1 MVGATRFELVTF
13 CTPSKRATR
22 LRYAPTWQNQTSNLS
37 YIIPKRTT
45 ESQWGIFTE
54 VASRLWYNIAVMKKQ
69 MNVVEKILAS
79 HVVEGDPARGGELG
93 IRIDQTLTQDATG
106 TMAYLQFESMGVP
119 RVKTDLSVSYVDHNF
134 LQSVARKYGIV
145 FSKAG
150 NGICH
155 QLHLERFGKPG
166 TTLLGSDS
174 HTPTGGGIGQIAIG
188 AGGIDIAV
196 AMAGGAFHI
205 PAPKVRAIVLKNRLR
220 RGVSAKDV
228 ILKVLERFGTK
239 GNVGWI
245 FEYAGPGVATLDVP
259 SRATIANMG
268 AELGVTT
275 SVFPSDAVTRAFL
288 AAQGRAGDFTKITAD
303 RGAAYD
309 DVFEIDLAKVEPMMA
324 APHSPGNVVTVKSKR
339 GMKVNQILIGS
350 CTNSSYR
357 DIRTVALYLK
367 GRHVADDVEVGIA
380 CGSRQVIEM
389 LAKDGS
395 LGILHS
401 AGCRMLENACG
412 FCIGAHMSPRTG
424 AVSLRTNN
432 RNFEGRS
439 GTKSAQ
445 VYLVSPETA
454 AASALTGRVEV
465 PTKNPVAAV
474 PSPRKFPI
482 DDSMFLYR
490 RTAGRGVKGAEIVRG
505 PNIATVPK
513 GEPLAESLSAVCAI
527 KVGDKITT
535 DHIMPAGSRLKYR
548 SNIPE
553 YAKFVFEPCDPT
565 FHDRCL
571 ANKAAGLANVIVAG
585 ESYGQGSSREHAA
598 MCPMYLGVKAVV
610 AKSIERIHRANLI
623 NFGIVPFVFDDP
635 AGYDMVDEGAKFT
648 LDGVRR
654 AVECGEP
661 VAIKTPKG
669 TVTATAALSERER
682 RLVLCGGL
690 LASL

>member
-1 MVGATRFELVTF
+1 MN
-13 CTPSKRATR
+13 TPK
-22 LRYAPTWQNQTSNLS
+22 
-37 YIIPKRTT
+37 
-45 ESQWGIFTE
+45 
-54 VASRLWYNIAVMKKQ
+54 NIT
-69 MNVVEKILAS
+69 EKILAA
-79 HVVEGDPARGGELG
+79 HLVEGDPAKDAELG

-119 RVKTDLSVSYVDHNF
+119 RVKTEVSVSYVDHNTVQIGFENADDHDF
-134 LQSVARKYGIV
+134 LQSIAKKYGVIY
-145 FSKAG
+145 SKAG

-155 QLHLERFGKPG
+155 QLHLERFGRPG

-205 PAPKVRAIVLKNRLR
+205 PTPKVRQIFLKGRLR

-228 ILKVLERFGTK
+228 ILKVLEKFGTK

-259 SRATIANMG
+259 SRATITNMG

-275 SVFPSDAVTRAFL
+275 SVFPSDRVTRQFL
-288 AAQGRAGDFTKITAD
+288 AAQGRVRDFVELKAD
-303 RGAAYD
+303 RGAKYD

-324 APHSPGNVVTVKSKR
+324 APHSPGNVVSVKSMK
-339 GMKVNQILIGS
+339 GTKVNQILIGS

-380 CGSRQVIEM
+380 CGSRQVINM

-395 LGILHS
+395 LAVLHA

-454 AASALTGRVEV
+454 AASALTGRVEL

-474 PSPRKFPI
+474 PSPKKFPV
-482 DDSMFLYR
+482 DDAMFLYR
-490 RTAGRGVKGAEIVRG
+490 ATAGKGVKGTEIVRG
-505 PNIATVPK
+505 PNIAVVPK
-513 GEPLAESLSAVCAI
+513 GVPLAADLYAVCAI

-535 DHIMPAGSRLKYR
+535 DHIMPAGARLKFR

-553 YAKFVFEPCDPT
+553 YAKFVFEPCDPK
-565 FHDRCL
+565 FHDKCM
-571 ANKAAGLANVIVAG
+571 ANREKGLANVIVAG

-598 MCPMYLGVKAVV
+598 LCPMYLGVKAVV

-623 NFGIVPFVFDDP
+623 NFGIVPFTFENPEDYDKVA
-635 AGYDMVDEGAKFT
+635 AGDRLELKGVRAAVEG
-648 LDGVRR
+648 DGVLVVKSPKGEFR
-654 AVECGEP
+654 AV
-661 VAIKTPKG
+661 AR
-669 TVTATAALSERER
+669 LSGREK

-690 LASL
+690 LASINAKTK

>member
-1 MVGATRFELVTF
+1 
-13 CTPSKRATR
+13 
-22 LRYAPTWQNQTSNLS
+22 
-37 YIIPKRTT
+37 
-45 ESQWGIFTE
+45 
-54 VASRLWYNIAVMKKQ
+54 MKKTVKKPSPQ
-69 MNVVEKILAS
+69 NVVQKILAA
-79 HVVEGDPARGGELG
+79 HLVEGDPAVDAELG

-106 TMAYLQFESMGVP
+106 TMAYLQFESMDVP
-119 RVKTDLSVSYVDHNF
+119 HVRNELAVSYVDHNTVQIGFENADDHDF
-134 LQSVARKYGIV
+134 LASVAKKFGIV
-145 FSKAG
+145 YSKCG

-166 TTLLGSDS
+166 RTLLGSDS
-174 HTPTGGGIGQIAIG
+174 HTPTGGGIGMIAIG

-205 PAPKVRAIVLKNRLR
+205 PTPKVRGIRLTGR
-220 RGVSAKDV
+220 LPKGCSAKDV
-228 ILKVLERFGTK
+228 ILKVLEKYGTK

-245 FEYAGPGVATLDVP
+245 FEYFGPGVKTLDVP

-275 SVFPSDAVTRAFL
+275 SVFPSDAVTKQFL
-288 AAQGRAGDFTKITAD
+288 AAQGRADDWTELVAD

-309 DVFEIDLAKVEPMMA
+309 DVFEVKLDALEPLMA
-324 APHSPGNVVTVKSKR
+324 APHSPGNVVTVKAMK
-339 GMKVNQILIGS
+339 GTKVNQILIGS
-350 CTNSSYR
+350 CTNGSYR

-367 GRHVADDVEVGIA
+367 GKHVAEDVEVGIA
-380 CGSRQVIEM
+380 CGSRQVESM
-389 LAKDGS
+389 LAADGS
-395 LGILHS
+395 LAILIA
-401 AGCRMLENACG
+401 AGCRILENACG

-454 AASALTGRVEV
+454 AASALAGKVADPRKE
-465 PTKNPVAAV
+465 PVAAV
-474 PSPRKFPI
+474 PAPKAFPV

-490 RTAGRGVKGAEIVRG
+490 ATARRGVKKTEIVRG
-505 PNIATVPK
+505 PNIAPVPK
-513 GEPLAESLSAVCAI
+513 GAPMPETYRGVCAI

-535 DHIMPAGSRLKYR
+535 DHIMPAGARLKFR
-548 SNIPE
+548 SNVPQ

-571 ANKAAGLANVIVAG
+571 ANKEKGLANVIVAG

-598 MCPMYLGVKAVV
+598 LCPMYLGVKAVI

-623 NFGIVPFVFDDP
+623 NFGIVPFTFDDP
-635 AGYDMVDEGAKFT
+635 KAYDTLAPGDALELVDVKAAVSGDGRVTVKTAKGAF
-648 LDGVRR
+648 
-654 AVECGEP
+654 
-661 VAIKTPKG
+661 
-669 TVTATAALSERER
+669 TATARLSGREKQ
-682 RLVLCGGL
+682 LLLAGGL
-690 LASL
+690 LASLK

>member
-1 MVGATRFELVTF
+1 MN
-13 CTPSKRATR
+13 TPK
-22 LRYAPTWQNQTSNLS
+22 
-37 YIIPKRTT
+37 
-45 ESQWGIFTE
+45 
-54 VASRLWYNIAVMKKQ
+54 NIT
-69 MNVVEKILAS
+69 EKILAA
-79 HVVEGDPARGGELG
+79 HLVEGDPAKDAELG

-119 RVKTDLSVSYVDHNF
+119 RVKTEVSVSYVDHNTVQIGFENADDHDF
-134 LQSVARKYGIV
+134 LQSIAKKYGVIY
-145 FSKAG
+145 SKAG

-155 QLHLERFGKPG
+155 QLHLERFGRPG

-205 PAPKVRAIVLKNRLR
+205 PTPKVRQIFLKGKLR
-220 RGVSAKDV
+220 KGVSAKDV
-228 ILKVLERFGTK
+228 ILKVLEKFGTK

-259 SRATIANMG
+259 SRATITNMG

-275 SVFPSDAVTRAFL
+275 SVFPSDRVTRQFL
-288 AAQGRAGDFTKITAD
+288 AAQGRVRDFVELKAD
-303 RGAAYD
+303 RGAKYD

-324 APHSPGNVVTVKSKR
+324 APHSPGNVVSVKSMK
-339 GMKVNQILIGS
+339 GTKVNQILIGS

-380 CGSRQVIEM
+380 CGSRQVINM

-395 LGILHS
+395 LAVLHA

-454 AASALTGRVEV
+454 AASALTGRVEL

-474 PSPRKFPI
+474 PSPKKFPV
-482 DDSMFLYR
+482 DDAMFLYR
-490 RTAGRGVKGAEIVRG
+490 STAGRGVKGTEIVRG
-505 PNIATVPK
+505 PNIAVVPK
-513 GEPLAESLSAVCAI
+513 GVPLAADLKAVCAI

-535 DHIMPAGSRLKYR
+535 DHIMPAGARLKFR

-553 YAKFVFEPCDPT
+553 YAKFVFEPCDPK
-565 FHDRCL
+565 FHDKCM
-571 ANKAAGLANVIVAG
+571 ANKDAGLANVIVAG

-598 MCPMYLGVKAVV
+598 LCPMYLGVKAVI

-623 NFGIVPFVFDDP
+623 NFGIVPFTFENPKDYDKVS
-635 AGYDMVDEGAKFT
+635 AGDRLELKGVRAAVEG
-648 LDGVRR
+648 DGVLVVKSPKGEFR
-654 AVECGEP
+654 AV
-661 VAIKTPKG
+661 AR
-669 TVTATAALSERER
+669 LSGREK

-690 LASL
+690 LASINAKTK

>member
-1 MVGATRFELVTF
+1 
-13 CTPSKRATR
+13 
-22 LRYAPTWQNQTSNLS
+22 
-37 YIIPKRTT
+37 
-45 ESQWGIFTE
+45 
-54 VASRLWYNIAVMKKQ
+54 MKNQ
-69 MNVVEKILAS
+69 MNVVEKILAA
-79 HVVEGDPARGGELG
+79 HLLEGDAAKDSELG

-106 TMAYLQFESMGVP
+106 TMAYLQFESMGVN
-119 RVKTDLSVSYVDHNF
+119 RVKTDVSVSYVDHNTVQIGFENADDHDF
-134 LQSVARKYGIV
+134 LQSVAKRYGIIY
-145 FSKAG
+145 SKAG

-205 PAPKVRAIVLKNRLR
+205 PTPKVRAIVLKGKLKK
-220 RGVSAKDV
+220 GVSAKDV
-228 ILKVLERFGTK
+228 ILKVLEKFGTK

-245 FEYAGPGVATLDVP
+245 FEYTGPGVATLDVP
-259 SRATIANMG
+259 SRATITNMG

-275 SVFPSDAVTRAFL
+275 SVFPSDKVTKQFL
-288 AAQGRAGDFTKITAD
+288 AAQGRAKDFVEILPDK
-303 RGAAYD
+303 GAKYD
-309 DVFEIDLAKVEPMMA
+309 DTFTVDLSKLEPLMA
-324 APHSPGNVVTVKSKR
+324 APHSPGNIVTVKSMKGR
-339 GMKVNQILIGS
+339 KVNQIMIGS

-367 GRHVADDVEVGIA
+367 GKHVADDVEVGIA
-380 CGSRQVIEM
+380 CGSRQVIDM

-395 LGILHS
+395 LGILHR

-424 AVSLRTNN
+424 AISLRTNN

-439 GTKSAQ
+439 GTKSAG

-454 AASALTGRVEV
+454 AASALTGRIEL
-465 PTKNPVAAV
+465 PTLNPVAGV
-474 PSPRKFPI
+474 PSPKKFPV

-490 RTAGRGVKGAEIVRG
+490 ATAGKGVRGAKIVRG
-505 PNIATVPK
+505 PNIAQVPK
-513 GEPLAESLSAVCAI
+513 GEKLAGTYDAVCAI

-535 DHIMPAGSRLKYR
+535 DHIMPAGARLKFR

-553 YAKFVFEPCDPT
+553 YAKFVFEPCDPK
-565 FHDRCL
+565 FHDNCL
-571 ANKAAGLANVIVAG
+571 ANKAAGAVNVIVAG

-598 MCPMYLGVKAVV
+598 LCPMYLGVKAVF

-623 NFGIVPFVFDDP
+623 NFGIVPFEFADP
-635 AGYDMVDEGAKFT
+635 SDYGKICAGEKFELKGVRDAVEG
-648 LDGVRR
+648 DGVL
-654 AVECGEP
+654 EL
-661 VAIKTPKG
+661 KTKKG
-669 TVTATAALSERER
+669 VIALKTRLSDREKH
-682 RLVLCGGL
+682 LILCGGL

>member
-1 MVGATRFELVTF
+1 
-13 CTPSKRATR
+13 
-22 LRYAPTWQNQTSNLS
+22 
-37 YIIPKRTT
+37 
-45 ESQWGIFTE
+45 
-54 VASRLWYNIAVMKKQ
+54 MKKKP
-69 MNVVEKILAS
+69 MNVVEKILSA
-79 HVVEGDPARGGELG
+79 HLVEGNPATDPELG

-106 TMAYLQFESMGVP
+106 TMAYLQFESMDVP
-119 RVKTDLSVSYVDHNF
+119 RVKTDISVSYVDHNTVQIGFENADDHDF
-134 LQSVARKYGIV
+134 LQSIAKKYGIV

-155 QLHLERFGKPG
+155 QLHLERYGKPG

-205 PAPKVRAIVLKNRLR
+205 PTPKVRAIVLKGKLR
-220 RGVSAKDV
+220 KGVSAKDV
-228 ILKVLERFGTK
+228 ILKVLEKYGTK

-245 FEYAGPGVATLDVP
+245 FEYTGPGVATLDVP
-259 SRATIANMG
+259 SRATITNMG

-275 SVFPSDAVTRAFL
+275 SVFPSDKVTKQFL
-288 AAQGRAGDFTKITAD
+288 AAQGRAKDFVELKAD
-303 RGAAYD
+303 KGAKYD
-309 DVFEIDLAKVEPMMA
+309 DTFTIDLAKVEPLMA
-324 APHSPGNVVTVKSKR
+324 APHNPGNIVTVKSMK
-339 GMKVNQILIGS
+339 GTKVNQILIGS

-367 GRHVADDVEVGIA
+367 GKHVADDVEVGIA
-380 CGSRQVIEM
+380 CGSRQVINM

-395 LGILHS
+395 LAILHA

-439 GTKSAQ
+439 GTKSAE

-454 AASALTGRVEV
+454 AASALTGRVEI
-465 PTKNPVAAV
+465 PTQKPVAAV
-474 PSPRKFPI
+474 PSPKKFPI
-482 DDSMFLYR
+482 DDAMFLYR
-490 RTAGRGVKGAEIVRG
+490 ATAGKGVKGTEIVRG
-505 PNIATVPK
+505 PNIAQVPK
-513 GEPLAESLSAVCAI
+513 GVPLAASYKAVCAI

-535 DHIMPAGSRLKYR
+535 DHIMPAGARLKFR
-548 SNIPE
+548 SNIPQ
-553 YAKFVFEPCDPT
+553 YAKFVFEPCDAK
-565 FHDRCL
+565 FHDNCL
-571 ANKAAGLANVIVAG
+571 ANKEVGLANVIVAG

-598 MCPMYLGVKAVV
+598 LCPMYLGVKAVL

-623 NFGIVPFVFDDP
+623 NFGIVPFTFDDP
-635 AGYDMVDEGAKFT
+635 KSYDLVKAGDKLELANIKA
-648 LDGVRR
+648 
-654 AVECGEP
+654 AVEGDGR
-661 VAIKTPKG
+661 V
-669 TVTATAALSERER
+669 TVKVGKKSFTATAALSDREKH
-682 RLVLCGGL
+682 LILCGGL

>member
-1 MVGATRFELVTF
+1 MATKKTAQKKAAAVKT
-13 CTPSKRATR
+13 
-22 LRYAPTWQNQTSNLS
+22 AP
-37 YIIPKRTT
+37 R
-45 ESQWGIFTE
+45 
-54 VASRLWYNIAVMKKQ
+54 
-69 MNVVEKILAS
+69 NVVQKILAA
-79 HVVEGDPARGGELG
+79 HLVEGDPATDAELG

-119 RVKTDLSVSYVDHNF
+119 RVKTDISVSYVDHNTVQIGFENADDHDF
-134 LQSVARKYGIV
+134 LQSIAKKYGIV
-145 FSKAG
+145 YSKCG

-205 PAPKVRAIVLKNRLR
+205 PTPKVRAIVLKGRLR

-228 ILKVLERFGTK
+228 ILKVLEKYGTK

-245 FEYAGPGVATLDVP
+245 FEYTGDGVRTLDVP
-259 SRATIANMG
+259 SRATITNMG

-275 SVFPSDAVTRAFL
+275 SVFPSDRVTRQFL
-288 AAQGRAGDFTKITAD
+288 AAQGRAGDFTEIVAD
-303 RGAAYD
+303 RGATYD
-309 DVFEIDLAKVEPMMA
+309 DTFVIDLAKIEPLMA
-324 APHSPGNVVTVKSKR
+324 APHSPGNIVTVKSMK
-339 GMKVNQILIGS
+339 GTKVNQILIGS

-367 GRHVADDVEVGIA
+367 GKHVADDVEVGIA
-380 CGSRQVIEM
+380 CGSRQVINM

-395 LGILHS
+395 LAILHA

-454 AASALTGRVEV
+454 AASALTGRVEL
-465 PTKNPVAAV
+465 PTAKPVAAV
-474 PSPRKFPI
+474 PSPKKFPV
-482 DDSMFLYR
+482 DDALFLYR
-490 RTAGRGVKGAEIVRG
+490 ATAGRGVKGTAIVRG
-505 PNIATVPK
+505 PNIAPVPK
-513 GEPLAESLSAVCAI
+513 GAPLADDLDGVVAI

-535 DHIMPAGSRLKYR
+535 DHIMPAGARLKYR

-553 YAKFVFEPCDPT
+553 YAKYVFEPCEPK
-565 FHDRCL
+565 FHDICQ
-571 ANKAAGLANVIVAG
+571 ANRAAGRANVIVAG

-598 MCPMYLGVKAVV
+598 LCPMYLGVKAVV
-610 AKSIERIHRANLI
+610 AKSIERIHRANLV
-623 NFGIVPFVFDDP
+623 NFGIVPFTFTDP
-635 AGYDMVDEGAKFT
+635 ADYEKLAAGDRLAFKGLRAAVAGDGRLTVRTKAGDVT
-648 LDGVRR
+648 LQ
-654 AVECGEP
+654 
-661 VAIKTPKG
+661 T
-669 TVTATAALSERER
+669 ALSAREKAII
-682 RLVLCGGL
+682 LAGGL
-690 LASL
+690 LCLRQ

>member
-1 MVGATRFELVTF
+1 
-13 CTPSKRATR
+13 
-22 LRYAPTWQNQTSNLS
+22 
-37 YIIPKRTT
+37 
-45 ESQWGIFTE
+45 
-54 VASRLWYNIAVMKKQ
+54 MKNQ
-69 MNVVEKILAS
+69 MNVVEKILAA
-79 HVVEGDPARGGELG
+79 HLLEGDAAKDSELG

-106 TMAYLQFESMGVP
+106 TMAYLQFESMGVN
-119 RVKTDLSVSYVDHNF
+119 RVKTDVSVSYVDHNTVQIGFENADDHDF
-134 LQSVARKYGIV
+134 LQSVAKRYGIIY
-145 FSKAG
+145 SKAG

-205 PAPKVRAIVLKNRLR
+205 PTPKVRAIVLKGKLKK
-220 RGVSAKDV
+220 GVSAKDV
-228 ILKVLERFGTK
+228 ILKVLEKFGTK

-245 FEYAGPGVATLDVP
+245 FEYTGPGVATLDVP
-259 SRATIANMG
+259 SRATITNMG

-275 SVFPSDAVTRAFL
+275 SVFPSDKVTKQFL
-288 AAQGRAGDFTKITAD
+288 AAQGRAKDFVEILPDK
-303 RGAAYD
+303 GAKYD
-309 DVFEIDLAKVEPMMA
+309 DTFTVDLSKLEPLMA
-324 APHSPGNVVTVKSKR
+324 APHSPGNIVTVKSMKGR
-339 GMKVNQILIGS
+339 KVNQIMIGS

-367 GRHVADDVEVGIA
+367 GKHVADDVEVGIA
-380 CGSRQVIEM
+380 CGSRQVIDM

-395 LGILHS
+395 LGILHR

-424 AVSLRTNN
+424 AISLRTNN

-439 GTKSAQ
+439 GTKSAG

-454 AASALTGRVEV
+454 AASALTGRIEL
-465 PTKNPVAAV
+465 PTLNPVAGV
-474 PSPRKFPI
+474 PSPKKFPI

-490 RTAGRGVKGAEIVRG
+490 ATAGKGVRGAKIVRG
-505 PNIATVPK
+505 PNIAQVPK
-513 GEPLAESLSAVCAI
+513 GEKLAGTYDAVCAI

-535 DHIMPAGSRLKYR
+535 DHIMPAGARLKFR

-553 YAKFVFEPCDPT
+553 YAKFVFEPCDPK
-565 FHDRCL
+565 FHDNCL
-571 ANKAAGLANVIVAG
+571 ANKAAGAVNVIVAG

-598 MCPMYLGVKAVV
+598 LCPMYLGVKAVF

-623 NFGIVPFVFDDP
+623 NFGIVPFEFADP
-635 AGYDMVDEGAKFT
+635 SDYGKICAGEKFELKGIRDAVEG
-648 LDGVRR
+648 DGVL
-654 AVECGEP
+654 EL
-661 VAIKTPKG
+661 KTKKG
-669 TVTATAALSERER
+669 VIALKTRLSDREKH
-682 RLVLCGGL
+682 LILCGGL